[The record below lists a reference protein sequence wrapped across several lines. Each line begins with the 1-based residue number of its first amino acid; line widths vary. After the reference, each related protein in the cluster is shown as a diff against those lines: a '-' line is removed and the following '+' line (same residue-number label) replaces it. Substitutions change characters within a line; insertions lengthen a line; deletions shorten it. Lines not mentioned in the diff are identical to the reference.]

1 MPPPDA
7 KRRSGLLAKLLGVIA
22 LVIALVTAIVW
33 SSIDF
38 FAFNYFS
45 TLLDEYHVPQK
56 TEVTEMFLDAAHRGL
71 TAAGLVSL
79 ALGLGAGYVLIR
91 MILRPLYQM
100 IAVTRR
106 IAKSDYTS
114 DVMAESADEIGE
126 LGKAFN
132 AMTDNLQQTEKLRR
146 QMVIDVA
153 HELRAPLTNIRGYL
167 EALSSGLLPSTPKT
181 IALLHEETLRLGN
194 LTDDL
199 MRLSAADA
207 ARLTLR
213 KEPMDL
219 GVLITHSLSLF
230 RSRFA
235 EKSIAVE
242 AQFRTGGP
250 KIAADAEKLAQ
261 VVQNILD
268 NASRYTPEGG
278 TVRISI
284 ERTPRTVRTTCA
296 NTGEPITGQDIS
308 LIFERFYRVDKS
320 RSREHGGAGIGLA
333 IAKEMVAAHGGTV
346 GVESGGGENRIWFDL
361 PA

>member
-1 MPPPDA
+1 MPPN
-7 KRRSGLLAKLLGVIA
+7 RQRGSRLLAKLLGVIG
-22 LVIALVTAIVW
+22 LVIVLATAIVW

-38 FAFNYFS
+38 FAFDYFS
-45 TLLDEYHVPQK
+45 SLLDQYHVPQK
-56 TEVTEMFLDAAHRGL
+56 KEVLEMFLDAAHRGL
-71 TAAGLVSL
+71 IAAGLSSL
-79 ALGLGAGYVLIR
+79 ALGLGAGLLLIR

-100 IAVTRR
+100 IDVARR
-106 IAKSDYTS
+106 MARSDYTS
-114 DVMAESADEIGE
+114 HVMADSDDEIGE

-132 AMTDNLQQTEKLRR
+132 AMTDNLQRIEKLRR
-146 QMVIDVA
+146 QMVVDVA

-167 EALSSGLLPSTPKT
+167 EALSTGLLPSTPKI
-181 IALLHEETLRLGN
+181 IASLHEETLRLGN

-213 KEPMDL
+213 KEPVDL
-219 GVLITHSLSLF
+219 GELVMHSLNLF

-235 EKSIAVE
+235 EKTIAVE
-242 AQFRTGGP
+242 TQFKTGEQ
-250 KIAADAEKLAQ
+250 KVAADAEKLAQ

-268 NASRYTPEGG
+268 NAWRYTPHGG
-278 TVRISI
+278 HVRISI
-284 ERTPRTVRTTCA
+284 EQTPGALKAICA
-296 NTGEPITGQDIS
+296 NTGDPIIGQDLS

-333 IAKEMVAAHGGTV
+333 IAKEMVEAHGGKV
-346 GVESGGGENRIWFDL
+346 GAESVGGENRVWFTL